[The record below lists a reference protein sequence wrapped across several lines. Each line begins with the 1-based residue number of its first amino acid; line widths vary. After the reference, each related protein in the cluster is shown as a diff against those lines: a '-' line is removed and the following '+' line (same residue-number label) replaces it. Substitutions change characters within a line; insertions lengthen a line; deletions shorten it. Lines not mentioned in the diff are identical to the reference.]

1 MESIENM
8 YKESLF
14 QAISKGEVVLWAG
27 AGLSLYVGLPSGVQL
42 REILYKGLT
51 PLEKEEV
58 GEESDLS
65 HLADEICTL
74 KGNRNYIVQTLK
86 RIFTGNFLS
95 TETHKVISQIP
106 HFRNIITTNYD
117 SLFESVYDNNKLNVI
132 FSDDHT
138 PYIDD
143 KKVNLFKIHG
153 DLSAPNS
160 IIITESDY
168 NNFFSKDTEQN
179 TIWSVIKGIIATKS
193 ILFIGYSLEDTN
205 VEVVFNKIRD
215 KIGENGKE
223 CYFVAPNISTTKSKK
238 LNRVN
243 IHPISLTGE
252 KLFEELIEYLKKNIK
267 KNFEDKYISSDI
279 YSEFIGN
286 FGLKSEIEVDSSIGK
301 NIVKNLTGIESKYT
315 KIEILFSVSDSFEGI
330 NKLKGLIS
338 TGSACEGVV
347 KDAKTATNVI
357 NALENN
363 ILENLIS
370 GEDISEGIT
379 IDKKFLGD
387 DFCLNIN
394 GINFMDIDSIKNL
407 ILILLPSFDEQVD
420 IIFENKKE
428 FNDVRIKI
436 TFLNRIER
444 RVKIIVQLYDNQIEI
459 ETCISAE
466 EATKA
471 NIYYRES
478 KQINNISKQIAF
490 FEMIEYF
497 SEGQSF
503 FVYIREHKIFD
514 SKKSIEGNL
523 KEGFKSLYEM
533 NHFYFN
539 YFKKLKEIERLGNIR
554 FSNINT
560 DDVTPDNFN
569 LLEKIIA
576 KFNSPIEE
584 KNPKIPLKPQCFDY
598 TEYKDNFALRFTE
611 NLDDIVIHN
620 QTFKMGEVRM
630 QISDA
635 FISNYEEIINDST
648 ISPIVESRSKRA
660 IITFNNNQT

>member
-14 QAISKGEVVLWAG
+14 EAISKGEVVLWIG
-27 AGLSLYVGLPSGVQL
+27 AGLSLYAGLPSGVQL

-74 KGNRNYIVQTLK
+74 KGNRNYIIQTLK
-86 RIFTGNFLS
+86 NTFTRDFLS
-95 TETHKVISQIP
+95 TETHKIISQIP

-117 SLFESVYDNNKLNVI
+117 SLFESVYGSGKLNVI
-132 FSDDHT
+132 FSDNHT
-138 PYIDD
+138 PYIDA

-153 DLSAPNS
+153 DLSNPDS

-193 ILFIGYSLEDTN
+193 ILFIGYGLEDTN
-205 VEVVFNKIRD
+205 IQVIFNKIRN

-223 CYFVAPNISTTKSKK
+223 CYFVAPNISTTKSIK
-238 LNRVN
+238 LDKVK

-267 KNFEDKYISSDI
+267 KNFENKDISSEV

-301 NIVKNLTGIESKYT
+301 NIVKNLTGIEGKDT
-315 KIEILFSVSDSFEGI
+315 KIKMTFSVSSSSEEIHKLDALI
-330 NKLKGLIS
+330 NKGEVSEEIIID
-338 TGSACEGVV
+338 E
-347 KDAKTATNVI
+347 
-357 NALENN
+357 
-363 ILENLIS
+363 ENLTAF
-370 GEDISEGIT
+370 DL
-379 IDKKFLGD
+379 D
-387 DFCLNIN
+387 IN
-394 GINFMDIDSIKNL
+394 GINFRDIDDVKNL
-407 ILILLPSFDEQVD
+407 KIVPQPFFEKQVD
-420 IIFENKKE
+420 IIFENGKE
-428 FNDVRIKI
+428 FNDLGLKIFSLGNTDIKLKVI
-436 TFLNRIER
+436 A
-444 RVKIIVQLYDNQIEI
+444 QLYGNELEI
-459 ETCISAE
+459 INSPTISNEETTFSYTLSQE
-466 EATKA
+466 
-471 NIYYRES
+471 
-478 KQINNISKQIAF
+478 INNISKQIIF
-490 FEMIEYF
+490 LELVEHLIKGQPF
-497 SEGQSF
+497 SVYVEGQ
-503 FVYIREHKIFD
+503 RAFD
-514 SKKSIEGNL
+514 GRFGEEAISISKSI
-523 KEGFKSLYEM
+523 S
-533 NHFYFN
+533 FYLI
-539 YFKKLKEIERLGNIR
+539 YFKKLKEVEKLANFRFPNIKI
-554 FSNINT
+554 S
-560 DDVTPDNFN
+560 DVTTNNYN
-569 LLEKIIA
+569 LLEIIIA
-576 KFNSPIEE
+576 KFENNSIEE
-584 KNPKIPLKPQCFDY
+584 NNPKIPLKPERFDY
-598 TEYKDNFALRFTE
+598 TKYKDDFVLRFTE

-660 IITFNNNQT
+660 IITFNNN

>member
-27 AGLSLYVGLPSGVQL
+27 AGLSLYAGLPSGVQL
-42 REILYKGLT
+42 REILYEGLT

-58 GEESDLS
+58 GKESDLS
-65 HLADEICTL
+65 HLADEICVL

-86 RIFTGNFLS
+86 RIFTENFLS

-117 SLFESVYDNNKLNVI
+117 NLFERVYDSNKLNII

-179 TIWSVIKGIIATKS
+179 TIWSIIKGIIATKS

-238 LNRVN
+238 LNRAN

-267 KNFEDKYISSDI
+267 KNFENKDISSEV

-301 NIVKNLTGIESKYT
+301 NIVKNLTGIEGKDT
-315 KIEILFSVSDSFEGI
+315 KIKMTFSVSSSSEEIHKLDALI
-330 NKLKGLIS
+330 NKGD
-338 TGSACEGVV
+338 V
-347 KDAKTATNVI
+347 
-357 NALENN
+357 LE
-363 ILENLIS
+363 E
-370 GEDISEGIT
+370 IT
-379 IDKKFLGD
+379 IDEESLTAFSFD
-387 DFCLNIN
+387 IN
-394 GINFMDIDSIKNL
+394 GINFRDIDDVKNL
-407 ILILLPSFDEQVD
+407 KIVPQPSFDKQVD
-420 IIFENKKE
+420 IIFENGKE
-428 FNDVRIKI
+428 FNDVGLKIFSLGNTDIKLKVI
-436 TFLNRIER
+436 A
-444 RVKIIVQLYDNQIEI
+444 QLYGNELEI
-459 ETCISAE
+459 INSPTTSDEETTFSYTLSQE
-466 EATKA
+466 
-471 NIYYRES
+471 
-478 KQINNISKQIAF
+478 INNISKQIIF
-490 FEMIEYF
+490 LELVEHLIKGQPF
-497 SEGQSF
+497 SVYLEGQ
-503 FVYIREHKIFD
+503 RAFD
-514 SKKSIEGNL
+514 GVFGEEVISLSKSIN
-523 KEGFKSLYEM
+523 
-533 NHFYFN
+533 FYLT
-539 YFKKLKEIERLGNIR
+539 YFRKLKEIERLGNLR
-554 FSNINT
+554 FSNININ
-560 DDVTPDNFN
+560 DVTSNNFN

-584 KNPKIPLKPQCFDY
+584 KKPKIPLKPQCFDY
-598 TEYKDNFALRFTE
+598 TEYKDNFAFRFTE
-611 NLDDIVIHN
+611 NLDDIVVHN
-620 QTFKMGEVRM
+620 QTFKMGEITI

-635 FISNYEEIINDST
+635 FISNYEEIINDRT

-660 IITFNNNQT
+660 IITFNNN

>member
-14 QAISKGEVVLWAG
+14 EAISKGEVVLWAG
-27 AGLSLYVGLPSGVQL
+27 AGLSLYAGLPSGVQL
-42 REILYKGLT
+42 REILYEGLT

-58 GEESDLS
+58 GKESDLS

-74 KGNRNYIVQTLK
+74 KGNRNYIIQTLK
-86 RIFTGNFLS
+86 NTFTRDFLS
-95 TETHKVISQIP
+95 TETHKIISQIP

-117 SLFESVYDNNKLNVI
+117 SLFESVYGSGKLNVI
-132 FSDDHT
+132 FSDNHT
-138 PYIDD
+138 PYIDA

-153 DLSAPNS
+153 DLSNPDS

-223 CYFVAPNISTTKSKK
+223 CYFVAPNISTTKSIK
-238 LNRVN
+238 LNRAK

-267 KNFEDKYISSDI
+267 KNFENKDISSEV

-286 FGLKSEIEVDSSIGK
+286 FGLKSEIEVNSSIGK
-301 NIVKNLTGIESKYT
+301 NIVKNLTGIEGKDI
-315 KIEILFSVSDSFEGI
+315 KIKMTFSVSSSSEEIHKLDALI
-330 NKLKGLIS
+330 NKGD
-338 TGSACEGVV
+338 V
-347 KDAKTATNVI
+347 
-357 NALENN
+357 LE
-363 ILENLIS
+363 E
-370 GEDISEGIT
+370 IT
-379 IDKKFLGD
+379 IDEESLTAFSFD
-387 DFCLNIN
+387 IN
-394 GINFMDIDSIKNL
+394 DINFRDIDDVKNL
-407 ILILLPSFDEQVD
+407 KIVPQPFFDKQVD
-420 IIFENKKE
+420 IIFENGKE
-428 FNDVRIKI
+428 FNDVGIKI
-436 TFLNRIER
+436 FSLSNTDIKLK
-444 RVKIIVQLYDNQIEI
+444 VIVQLYGNKLEI
-459 ETCISAE
+459 INSPTTSDEETTFSYTLSQE
-466 EATKA
+466 
-471 NIYYRES
+471 
-478 KQINNISKQIAF
+478 INNISKQIIF
-490 FEMIEYF
+490 LELVEHLIKGQPF
-497 SEGQSF
+497 SVYVEGQ
-503 FVYIREHKIFD
+503 RAFD
-514 SKKSIEGNL
+514 GVFGEEVISLSKSIN
-523 KEGFKSLYEM
+523 
-533 NHFYFN
+533 FYFN
-539 YFKKLKEIERLGNIR
+539 YFKKLKEIERLGNLR
-554 FSNINT
+554 FSNINI

-635 FISNYEEIINDST
+635 FISNYQEIINDST
-648 ISPIVESRSKRA
+648 ISPIVESHSKRA

>member
-1 MESIENM
+1 MLWNLLRI

-14 QAISKGEVVLWAG
+14 EAISKGEVVLWVG
-27 AGLSLYVGLPSGVQL
+27 AGLSLYAGLPSGVQL

-193 ILFIGYSLEDTN
+193 ILFIGYGLEDTN
-205 VEVVFNKIRD
+205 IQVIFNKIRN

-223 CYFVAPNISTTKSKK
+223 CYFVAPNISTTKSNK
-238 LNRVN
+238 LNKAK

-301 NIVKNLTGIESKYT
+301 NIVKNLTGIEGKDI
-315 KIEILFSVSDSFEGI
+315 KINMTFSVSSSSEEIHKLDALI
-330 NKLKGLIS
+330 NKG
-338 TGSACEGVV
+338 
-347 KDAKTATNVI
+347 D
-357 NALENN
+357 
-363 ILENLIS
+363 IL
-370 GEDISEGIT
+370 GEIT
-379 IDKKFLGD
+379 IDRESLTAFN
-387 DFCLNIN
+387 FNIN
-394 GINFMDIDSIKNL
+394 GINFRDIDDVKNL
-407 ILILLPSFDEQVD
+407 KIVPQPFFEKQVD
-420 IIFENKKE
+420 IIFENGKE
-428 FNDVRIKI
+428 FNDVEIKI
-436 TFLNRIER
+436 FSLSQIDTKL
-444 RVKIIVQLYDNQIEI
+444 RVITQLYGNELEIVTSPSVNDESEALFTYTISNQID
-459 ETCISAE
+459 
-466 EATKA
+466 
-471 NIYYRES
+471 NV
-478 KQINNISKQIAF
+478 SKQIAF
-490 FEMIEYF
+490 FELIECF

-503 FVYIREHKIFD
+503 SVYIEGKRVFD
-514 SKKSIEGNL
+514 SKRIFKGQSLERLNPICEKNNAYLTYFKNL
-523 KEGFKSLYEM
+523 KR
-533 NHFYFN
+533 
-539 YFKKLKEIERLGNIR
+539 IERLGNLR
-554 FSNINT
+554 FSNIDI
-560 DDVTPDNFN
+560 DDVTFQNYK
-569 LLEKIIA
+569 LLLIVIA
-576 KFNSPIEE
+576 KFENNFIEQI
-584 KNPKIPLKPQCFDY
+584 NPKVSLNPECFDY
-598 TEYKDNFALRFTE
+598 TEHKEDF
-611 NLDDIVIHN
+611 NLCSTNNSEDIVVHN
-620 QTFKMGEVRM
+620 QTFKMGEITI

-635 FISNYEEIINDST
+635 FISNYEEIINNST

-660 IITFNNNQT
+660 IITFNNN

>member
-27 AGLSLYVGLPSGVQL
+27 AGLSLYAGLPSGVQL

-252 KLFEELIEYLKKNIK
+252 ELFEELIEYLKKNIK

-286 FGLKSEIEVDSSIGK
+286 FGLKSEIEVDSSIEK
-301 NIVKNLTGIESKYT
+301 NIVKNLTGIEGKDT
-315 KIEILFSVSDSFEGI
+315 KIKMTFSVSSSSEEIHKLDALI
-330 NKLKGLIS
+330 NKGEVSEEIIID
-338 TGSACEGVV
+338 E
-347 KDAKTATNVI
+347 
-357 NALENN
+357 
-363 ILENLIS
+363 ENLTAFNL
-370 GEDISEGIT
+370 D
-379 IDKKFLGD
+379 
-387 DFCLNIN
+387 IN
-394 GINFMDIDSIKNL
+394 GINFRDIDDVKNL
-407 ILILLPSFDEQVD
+407 KIALTPFFDKQVD
-420 IIFENKKE
+420 IIFENGKE
-428 FNDVRIKI
+428 FNDVGLKIFSLGNTDIKLKVI
-436 TFLNRIER
+436 A
-444 RVKIIVQLYDNQIEI
+444 QLYGNELEI
-459 ETCISAE
+459 INSPTISNEETTFSYTLSQE
-466 EATKA
+466 
-471 NIYYRES
+471 
-478 KQINNISKQIAF
+478 INNISKQIIF
-490 FEMIEYF
+490 LELVEHLIKGQPF
-497 SEGQSF
+497 SVYVEGQR
-503 FVYIREHKIFD
+503 VFD
-514 SKKSIEGNL
+514 GRFGEEAISLSKSI
-523 KEGFKSLYEM
+523 S
-533 NHFYFN
+533 FYLI
-539 YFKKLKEIERLGNIR
+539 YFKKLKEVEKLANFRFPNIKI
-554 FSNINT
+554 S
-560 DDVTPDNFN
+560 DVTTNNYN
-569 LLEKIIA
+569 LLEIIIA
-576 KFNSPIEE
+576 KFENNSIEE
-584 KNPKIPLKPQCFDY
+584 NNPKIPLKPERFDY
-598 TEYKDNFALRFTE
+598 TKYKDDFVLRFTE
-611 NLDDIVIHN
+611 NLDEIVIHN
-620 QTFKMGEVRM
+620 QTFKMGEITI

>member
-1 MESIENM
+1 MENI

-27 AGLSLYVGLPSGVQL
+27 AGLSLYAGLPSGVQL
-42 REILYKGLT
+42 REILYEGLT

-58 GEESDLS
+58 GKESDLS
-65 HLADEICTL
+65 HLADEICVL

-86 RIFTGNFLS
+86 RIFAGNFLS

-205 VEVVFNKIRD
+205 VEVVFNKIRE
-215 KIGENGKE
+215 KIGENRKE
-223 CYFVAPNISTTKSKK
+223 CYFVAPNISTTKSIK
-238 LNRVN
+238 LNRAN

-267 KNFEDKYISSDI
+267 KNFENKDISSEI

-301 NIVKNLTGIESKYT
+301 NIVKNLTGIEGKDT
-315 KIEILFSVSDSFEGI
+315 KIKMTFSVSSSSEEIHKLDALI
-330 NKLKGLIS
+330 NKG
-338 TGSACEGVV
+338 
-347 KDAKTATNVI
+347 D
-357 NALENN
+357 
-363 ILENLIS
+363 IS
-370 GEDISEGIT
+370 GEIT
-379 IDKKFLGD
+379 IDRESLTAFNI
-387 DFCLNIN
+387 NIN
-394 GINFMDIDSIKNL
+394 GINFRDIDDVKNL
-407 ILILLPSFDEQVD
+407 KIVPQAFFDKQVD
-420 IIFENKKE
+420 IIFENGKE
-428 FNDVRIKI
+428 FNDVEIKI
-436 TFLNRIER
+436 FSLSQIDTKL
-444 RVKIIVQLYDNQIEI
+444 RVITQLYGSELEIVTSPLVNDESEALFTYTISEKIDNV
-459 ETCISAE
+459 
-466 EATKA
+466 
-471 NIYYRES
+471 
-478 KQINNISKQIAF
+478 SKQIAF
-490 FEMIEYF
+490 FELIECF

-503 FVYIREHKIFD
+503 SVYIEGERVFD
-514 SKKSIEGNL
+514 SKRIFKGQSLEGLNPIYKKNNAYLTYFESL
-523 KEGFKSLYEM
+523 KK
-533 NHFYFN
+533 
-539 YFKKLKEIERLGNIR
+539 IERLGNLR
-554 FSNINT
+554 FSRINIE
-560 DDVTPDNFN
+560 DVTFQNYK
-569 LLEKIIA
+569 LLLIVIA
-576 KFNSPIEE
+576 KFENNFIEE
-584 KNPKIPLKPQCFDY
+584 INPKVSLNPECFDY
-598 TEYKDNFALRFTE
+598 TEHKEDFNLCFTNNSE
-611 NLDDIVIHN
+611 DIVVHN
-620 QTFKMGEVRM
+620 QTFKMGEITK

-635 FISNYEEIINDST
+635 FISNYEEIINDRT

-660 IITFNNNQT
+660 IITFNN

>member
-1 MESIENM
+1 MESM

-27 AGLSLYVGLPSGVQL
+27 AGLSLYAGLPSGVQL
-42 REILYKGLT
+42 REILYEGLT

-58 GEESDLS
+58 GKESELS
-65 HLADEICTL
+65 HLADEICVL
-74 KGNRNYIVQTLK
+74 KGNRNYIIQTLK
-86 RIFTGNFLS
+86 DTFRRDFLS

-117 SLFESVYDNNKLNVI
+117 SLFESVYGSGKLNII

-179 TIWSVIKGIIATKS
+179 TIWSIIKGIIATKS

-238 LNRVN
+238 LIRAK

-252 KLFEELIEYLKKNIK
+252 KLFEELIEYLTKNITNDF
-267 KNFEDKYISSDI
+267 KNKYISSDI

-286 FGLKSEIEVDSSIGK
+286 FGLKSEIELDSSIGK
-301 NIVKNLTGIESKYT
+301 NIVKNLTGIEGKDT
-315 KIEILFSVSDSFEGI
+315 KIEMSFSVSDSFEGI

-338 TGSACEGVV
+338 TGSASEGVV
-347 KDAKTATNVI
+347 KDVKIATNVI
-357 NALENN
+357 NTLEKNN
-363 ILENLIS
+363 ILENSIS
-370 GEDISEGIT
+370 GEDISEEIT

-387 DFCLNIN
+387 DFSLNIN
-394 GINFMDIDSIKNL
+394 GINFMDINSIKNL
-407 ILILLPSFDEQVD
+407 TLILLPSFDEQVD

-428 FNDVRIKI
+428 FNDVRIKVV
-436 TFLNRIER
+436 FLNLIER
-444 RVKIIVQLYDNQIEI
+444 RVKVIVQLYDNQIEI
-459 ETCISAE
+459 ETCISTE
-466 EATKA
+466 EATRA
-471 NIYYRES
+471 ILYYRES
-478 KQINNISKQIAF
+478 KQINNISKQISF
-490 FEMIEYF
+490 FELIEYF

-503 FVYIREHKIFD
+503 SVYIREHKIFD
-514 SKKSIEGNL
+514 SKKSIGGNL

-539 YFKKLKEIERLGNIR
+539 YFKKLKEIERLGNLR
-554 FSNINT
+554 FSNININ
-560 DDVTPDNFN
+560 DVTSNNFN

-584 KNPKIPLKPQCFDY
+584 KNPKIPLKPECFDY

-635 FISNYEEIINDST
+635 FISNYEEIINDRT

-660 IITFNNNQT
+660 IITFNN

>member
-27 AGLSLYVGLPSGVQL
+27 AGLSLYAGLPSGVQL

-74 KGNRNYIVQTLK
+74 KGNRNYIIQTLK
-86 RIFTGNFLS
+86 NTFTRDFLS
-95 TETHKVISQIP
+95 TETHKIISQIP

-117 SLFESVYDNNKLNVI
+117 SLFESVYGSGKLNVI
-132 FSDDHT
+132 FSDNHT
-138 PYIDD
+138 PYIDA

-153 DLSAPNS
+153 DLSNPDS

-301 NIVKNLTGIESKYT
+301 NIVKNLIGIEGKGT
-315 KIEILFSVSDSFEGI
+315 KIKMTFSVSSSSEEIHKLDALI
-330 NKLKGLIS
+330 NKGEVSEEIIID
-338 TGSACEGVV
+338 E
-347 KDAKTATNVI
+347 
-357 NALENN
+357 
-363 ILENLIS
+363 ENLTAFNL
-370 GEDISEGIT
+370 D
-379 IDKKFLGD
+379 
-387 DFCLNIN
+387 IN
-394 GINFMDIDSIKNL
+394 GINFRDIDDVKNL
-407 ILILLPSFDEQVD
+407 KIALTPFFDKQVD
-420 IIFENKKE
+420 IIFENGKE
-428 FNDVRIKI
+428 FNDLGLKIFSLGNTDIKLKVI
-436 TFLNRIER
+436 A
-444 RVKIIVQLYDNQIEI
+444 QLYGNELEI
-459 ETCISAE
+459 INSPTISNEETTFSYTLSQE
-466 EATKA
+466 
-471 NIYYRES
+471 
-478 KQINNISKQIAF
+478 INNISKQIIF
-490 FEMIEYF
+490 LELVEHLIKGQPF
-497 SEGQSF
+497 SVYVEGQ
-503 FVYIREHKIFD
+503 RAFD
-514 SKKSIEGNL
+514 GRFGEEAISLSKSI
-523 KEGFKSLYEM
+523 S
-533 NHFYFN
+533 FYLI
-539 YFKKLKEIERLGNIR
+539 YFKKLKEVEKLANFRFPNIKI
-554 FSNINT
+554 S
-560 DDVTPDNFN
+560 DVTTDNYN
-569 LLEKIIA
+569 LLEIIIA
-576 KFNSPIEE
+576 KFENNSIEE
-584 KNPKIPLKPQCFDY
+584 NNPKIPLKPERFDY
-598 TEYKDNFALRFTE
+598 TKYKDDFVLRFTE

-620 QTFKMGEVRM
+620 QTFKMGEITI

-635 FISNYEEIINDST
+635 FISNYEEIINDRT

>member
-27 AGLSLYVGLPSGVQL
+27 AGLSLYAGLPSGVQL

-205 VEVVFNKIRD
+205 VEVVFNKIRE
-215 KIGENGKE
+215 KIGENRKE
-223 CYFVAPNISTTKSKK
+223 CYFVAPNISTTKSIK
-238 LNRVN
+238 LNRAN

-301 NIVKNLTGIESKYT
+301 NIVKNLTGIESKDT
-315 KIEILFSVSDSFEGI
+315 KIKMTFSVSSSSEEIHKLDALI
-330 NKLKGLIS
+330 NKGD
-338 TGSACEGVV
+338 V
-347 KDAKTATNVI
+347 
-357 NALENN
+357 LE
-363 ILENLIS
+363 E
-370 GEDISEGIT
+370 IT
-379 IDKKFLGD
+379 IDRESLTAFNI
-387 DFCLNIN
+387 NIN
-394 GINFMDIDSIKNL
+394 GINFRDIDDVKNL
-407 ILILLPSFDEQVD
+407 KIVPQPFFDKQVD
-420 IIFENKKE
+420 IIFENGKE
-428 FNDVRIKI
+428 FNDVEIKI
-436 TFLNRIER
+436 FSLSQIDTKL
-444 RVKIIVQLYDNQIEI
+444 RVITQLYGNELEIVTSPSINDEAEALFTYTISEQID
-459 ETCISAE
+459 
-466 EATKA
+466 
-471 NIYYRES
+471 
-478 KQINNISKQIAF
+478 NISKQILF
-490 FEMIEYF
+490 FELVKCF
-497 SEGQSF
+497 SEGQYFS
-503 FVYIREHKIFD
+503 VYTVEKRVFD
-514 SKKSIEGNL
+514 SKRIFKGQSLEGLNPIYEKNNAYLTYFESL
-523 KEGFKSLYEM
+523 KK
-533 NHFYFN
+533 
-539 YFKKLKEIERLGNIR
+539 IERLGNLR
-554 FSNINT
+554 FSNIDI
-560 DDVTPDNFN
+560 DDVTFQNYK
-569 LLEKIIA
+569 LLQIVIA
-576 KFNSPIEE
+576 KFENNFIEE
-584 KNPKIPLKPQCFDY
+584 INPKISLNPECFDY
-598 TEYKDNFALRFTE
+598 TEHKEDFNLRFTNNSE
-611 NLDDIVIHN
+611 DIVVHN
-620 QTFKMGEVRM
+620 QTFKMGEITI

-635 FISNYEEIINDST
+635 FISNYEGIINDRT

-660 IITFNNNQT
+660 IITFNNN

>member
-1 MESIENM
+1 MESIGNI

-14 QAISKGEVVLWAG
+14 EAISKGEVVLWVG
-27 AGLSLYVGLPSGVQL
+27 AGLSLYAGLPSGVQL

-58 GEESDLS
+58 GKESDLS

-74 KGNRNYIVQTLK
+74 KGNRNYIIQTLK
-86 RIFTGNFLS
+86 NTFTRDFLS
-95 TETHKVISQIP
+95 TETHKIISQIP

-117 SLFESVYDNNKLNVI
+117 SLFESVYGSGKLNVI
-132 FSDDHT
+132 FSDNHT
-138 PYIDD
+138 PYIDA

-153 DLSAPNS
+153 DLSNPDS

-223 CYFVAPNISTTKSKK
+223 CYFVAPNISTTKSIK
-238 LNRVN
+238 LNRAK

-267 KNFEDKYISSDI
+267 KNFENKDISSEV

-286 FGLKSEIEVDSSIGK
+286 FGLKSEIEVNSSIGK
-301 NIVKNLTGIESKYT
+301 NIVKNLTGIEGKDI
-315 KIEILFSVSDSFEGI
+315 KIKMTFSVSSSSEEIHKLDALI
-330 NKLKGLIS
+330 NKGD
-338 TGSACEGVV
+338 V
-347 KDAKTATNVI
+347 
-357 NALENN
+357 LE
-363 ILENLIS
+363 E
-370 GEDISEGIT
+370 IT
-379 IDKKFLGD
+379 IDEESLTAFSFD
-387 DFCLNIN
+387 IN
-394 GINFMDIDSIKNL
+394 DINFRDIDDVKNL
-407 ILILLPSFDEQVD
+407 KIVPQPFFDKQVD
-420 IIFENKKE
+420 IIFENGKE
-428 FNDVRIKI
+428 FNDVGIKI
-436 TFLNRIER
+436 FSLSNTDIKLK
-444 RVKIIVQLYDNQIEI
+444 VIVQLYGNKLEI
-459 ETCISAE
+459 INSPTTSDEETTFSYTLSQE
-466 EATKA
+466 
-471 NIYYRES
+471 
-478 KQINNISKQIAF
+478 INNISKQIIF
-490 FEMIEYF
+490 LELVEHLIKGQPF
-497 SEGQSF
+497 SVYVEGQ
-503 FVYIREHKIFD
+503 RAFD
-514 SKKSIEGNL
+514 GVFGEEVISLSKSIN
-523 KEGFKSLYEM
+523 
-533 NHFYFN
+533 FYFN
-539 YFKKLKEIERLGNIR
+539 YFKKLKEIERLGNLR
-554 FSNINT
+554 FSNINI

-635 FISNYEEIINDST
+635 FISNYEEIINDRT

-660 IITFNNNQT
+660 IITFNN